1 MSIVAWNA
9 RGLGNPNTKRALK
22 DTLIKYNP
30 LITFL
35 SETKKNQKYLERIK
49 ATNKFSGS
57 FYVNPHGIAGGLAL
71 WWTEN
76 VSIKILRESVNFID
90 TLVLVNGEDPWQCT
104 FVYGPPYTSEKQQ
117 FWANLQNFRHCS
129 NVKWCII
136 GDINIVANQND
147 KDGGAPINK
156 SHAQWFLDF
165 MDVSGLI
172 EVPIKGGMF
181 TWSNLRCD
189 NDAIA
194 EKLDKILISSDW
206 SLAFPKAIGVLEAAV
221 ASDHDPI
228 ILILDG
234 MRKKRKKM
242 FKFESRWLLEEECY
256 TSVSEAWAGNP
267 RQNAIIKI
275 RDASNGWIEGEEEIF
290 KEFQKHFQSL
300 YTKDTNIDLD
310 RLTDVIPLAITVDIN
325 NMLSR
330 EVTVEEIRKA
340 SPLCFVNLRLM
351 MEMNVWY

>member
-172 EVPIKGGMF
+172 ELPIKGGMF

-267 RQNAIIKI
+267 R
-275 RDASNGWIEGEEEIF
+275 DASNGWIEGEEEIF